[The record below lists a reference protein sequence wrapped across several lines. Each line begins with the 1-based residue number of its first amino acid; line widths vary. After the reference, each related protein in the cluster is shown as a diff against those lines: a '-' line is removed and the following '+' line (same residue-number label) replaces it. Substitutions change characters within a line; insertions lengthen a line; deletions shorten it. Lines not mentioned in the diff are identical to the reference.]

1 MTLRIYEDWEQARRT
16 VLRRRDVMALDEVPE
31 AVRAGIRRVF
41 GEELPPQ
48 EAVARILADVRQ
60 RGDEALRDWTA
71 RIDGLTLDEIEVPVD
86 ALGAA
91 YDSLP
96 PDLANRL
103 SRPPTHLL
111 LDDDRNGGDIGPTG
125 DTAGAGGR
133 LRARRHRPA
142 ALIPAD
148 DRDPGARGWCG

>member
-1 MTLRIYEDWEQARRT
+1 MTLRIYEAWEQARRT

-71 RIDGLTLDEIEVPVD
+71 RIDGLTLDEIGSFVWRLCDGNHSVREIIRALAARYKLHRKEAEVSVV
-86 ALGAA
+86 A
-91 YDSLP
+91 YLRTLAKRRLIAVAVPRATKDLSLI
-96 PDLANRL
+96 
-103 SRPPTHLL
+103 H
-111 LDDDRNGGDIGPTG
+111 I
-125 DTAGAGGR
+125 
-133 LRARRHRPA
+133 
-142 ALIPAD
+142 
-148 DRDPGARGWCG
+148 